1 MHATVESVQ
10 LKARKTNVSGYD
22 LGCSSRYGVV
32 WFLMEIVKTCPIYK
46 QLTKS
51 LPSHA
56 HPLMLKHSFWLH
68 LLGHLPL
75 GSLLGTSRMHTMS
88 VLFLIA
94 SSSAQFSIT
103 MLRLALAHPNSWQ
116 KKIVESHVH
125 KNDDLNHTVRQQS
138 WKTTSIYH
146 IYSCFIC
153 WYCCSMLF
161 MWQFATKHPGFPQF
175 WPCHYVL

>member
-10 LKARKTNVSGYD
+10 LQARKNNVSGYD

-46 QLTKS
+46 RLTKS

-94 SSSAQFSIT
+94 FSSAQFSIT
-103 MLRLALAHPNSWQ
+103 MLRLALAHPKSWQ
-116 KKIVESHVH
+116 KDCRIACSQERWPKS
-125 KNDDLNHTVRQQS
+125 QC
-138 WKTTSIYH
+138 KTTILENDIYISY

-161 MWQFATKHPGFPQF
+161 MWQLATKHPGFPQF
-175 WPCHYVL
+175 WLCHYVL

>member
-10 LKARKTNVSGYD
+10 LQARKNNVSGYD

-56 HPLMLKHSFWLH
+56 HLLMFKHSFWLH

-94 SSSAQFSIT
+94 FSSAQFSIT

-116 KKIVESHVH
+116 KDCKIACSQERWPKSYC
-125 KNDDLNHTVRQQS
+125 NATILENNILYTFI
-138 WKTTSIYH
+138 IY
-146 IYSCFIC
+146 IR
-153 WYCCSMLF
+153 
-161 MWQFATKHPGFPQF
+161 
-175 WPCHYVL
+175 V